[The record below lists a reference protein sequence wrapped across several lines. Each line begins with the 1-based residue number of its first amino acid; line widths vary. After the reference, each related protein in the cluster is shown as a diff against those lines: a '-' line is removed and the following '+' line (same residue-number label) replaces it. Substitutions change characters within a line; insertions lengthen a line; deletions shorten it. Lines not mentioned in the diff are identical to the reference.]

1 MALWVDVN
9 HLGIVIKVT
18 ASSKLIFT
26 EIVANKDLLCNKKSK
41 SVIWFKVPYSIETV
55 PIPLSSQVF
64 ENLLLH
70 KIRANIGEMLI

>member
-1 MALWVDVN
+1 MDVN

-41 SVIWFKVPYSIETV
+41 SVIWFKIPYSIETV
-55 PIPLSSQVF
+55 PIPLEQSGF
-64 ENLLLH
+64 
-70 KIRANIGEMLI
+70 